1 MPSTE
6 SNFFLILKI
15 LLNTFITY
23 VDLFGVLNYTHYVDM
38 ELESLYND
46 TAQHA
51 IPVII
56 NSLSNA
62 YARLYNQGDHTD
74 PDPTLEQ

>member
-1 MPSTE
+1 
-6 SNFFLILKI
+6 
-15 LLNTFITY
+15 
-23 VDLFGVLNYTHYVDM
+23 VLNYTHYVDM

-62 YARLYNQGDHTD
+62 YARLYNQGDLFQIRIQPLT
-74 PDPTLEQ
+74 